1 VVSLIV
7 LAEFKS
13 IDSRYQLFIEI
24 KGWEIE
30 TKIERSFYNRRKRH
44 LLPFFE
50 AIRMKIV
57 EKFNEFENYFVVES
71 MLLEAC

>member
-1 VVSLIV
+1 
-7 LAEFKS
+7 
-13 IDSRYQLFIEI
+13 
-24 KGWEIE
+24 
-30 TKIERSFYNRRKRH
+30 
-44 LLPFFE
+44 LLTFFE